1 MKKLLTVVL
10 AALAAAF
17 SMAAGAQEFPTRAVT
32 MVVPF
37 QAGGATDVL
46 ARLLVVSMNKSFGQS
61 VVIDNKPGADTR
73 IGARFV
79 ANSQPDGYTA
89 IILSSSGASWPMIFK
104 DPGVD
109 FMKELTPAGTI
120 VDGALII
127 GASAKS
133 PFNSIK
139 ELVDYAKKNPGKVT
153 WSLSSRSGEP
163 ILYQYLLRAKTGID
177 MLEVVYKGSAP
188 QAQAIIAGEVD
199 IAQFAPGRV
208 VAMEK
213 AGQFKPLGIS
223 GDKRDAQLPNVPTMK
238 ELGYEGMTNYDF
250 GLFLAAKTPSA
261 IIDKWNAAMV
271 TALKDPAV
279 KDGLAKFGFNPI
291 GSSPAAH
298 LAQMLKAFDTWK
310 VATQAVGMK
319 PE

>member
-1 MKKLLTVVL
+1 MTKMFSAVL
-10 AALAAAF
+10 AALAVMF
-17 SMAAGAQEFPTRAVT
+17 SVAAGAQDFPTRPVT
-32 MVVPF
+32 LVVPF

-46 ARLLVVSMNKSFGQS
+46 ARLLVVSMNKSLGQS

-79 ANSQPDGYTA
+79 A
-89 IILSSSGASWPMIFK
+89 SSSGASWPMIFK
-104 DPGVD
+104 DPGID

-120 VDGALII
+120 VDGALVI

-139 ELVDYAKKNPGKVT
+139 EMVEYAKKNPGKVT

-163 ILYQYLLRAKTGID
+163 ILYEYLLRAKTGID

-213 AGQFKPLGIS
+213 AGQFKSLGIS
-223 GDKRDAQLPNVPTMK
+223 GDKRDVQLPNVPTMK
-238 ELGYEGMTNYDF
+238 ELGYDGMTNYDF
-250 GLFLAAKTPSA
+250 GLFLAAKTPA
-261 IIDKWNAAMV
+261 AFVDKWNAAMV
-271 TALKDPAV
+271 GALKDPAV
-279 KDGLAKFGFNPI
+279 KEGLAKFGFNPI

-298 LAQMLKAFDTWK
+298 QAQLHKAFDTWK
-310 VATQAVGMK
+310 LATQAVGLK

>member
-1 MKKLLTVVL
+1 MKKVLTVVL
-10 AALAAAF
+10 AAFAAAF

-46 ARLLVVSMNKSFGQS
+46 ARLLVVSMNKTFGQS

-79 ANSQPDGYTA
+79 ANSQPDGYTS
-89 IILSSSGASWPMIFK
+89 IILSSSGASWPLIFK
-104 DPGVD
+104 DPGID

-139 ELVDYAKKNPGKVT
+139 ELVEYAKKNPGKVT

-163 ILYQYLLRAKTGID
+163 ILYEYLLRAKTGID

-213 AGQFKPLGIS
+213 AGQFKSLGIS
-223 GDKRDAQLPNVPTMK
+223 GDKRDVQLPNVPTMK
-238 ELGYEGMTNYDF
+238 ELGYDGMTNYDF
-250 GLFLAAKTPSA
+250 GLFLPAKTPSA
-261 IIDKWNAAMV
+261 IVDKWNAAMV

-298 LAQMLKAFDTWK
+298 VAQMHKAFDTWK
-310 VATQAVGMK
+310 LATQAVGMK

>member
-1 MKKLLTVVL
+1 MKKLLSILLL
-10 AALAAAF
+10 AFGGIF
-17 SMAAGAQEFPTRAVT
+17 SGLVGAQEFPSRSLTL
-32 MVVPF
+32 VVPF

-46 ARLLVVSMNKSFGQS
+46 ARLLSVSMNKSFGQTL
-61 VVIDNKPGADTR
+61 VIENKPGADTR

-89 IILSSSGASWPMIFK
+89 IILSSSGASWPLIFK
-104 DPGVD
+104 EPGVD

-133 PFNSIK
+133 PFNSIR
-139 ELVDYAKKNPGKVT
+139 EMVDYAKKNPGKVT

-213 AGQFKPLGIS
+213 AGQFKPFAIS
-223 GDKRDAQLPNVPTMK
+223 GDKRDVQLPNVPTMK
-238 ELGYEGMTNYDF
+238 ELGYDGMTNYDF

-261 IIDKWNAAMV
+261 IIDKWNAAMIA
-271 TALKDPAV
+271 ALRDPAV
-279 KDGLAKFGFNPI
+279 REGLAKFGFNPV

-298 LAQMLKAFDTWK
+298 VAQMQKAFETWK

>member
-1 MKKLLTVVL
+1 MKKLFF
-10 AALAAAF
+10 AALMVAG
-17 SMAAGAQEFPTRAVT
+17 MALSAQVVAQEFPNRSLTL
-32 MVVPF
+32 VVPF

-46 ARLLVVSMNKSFGQS
+46 ARLLVVSMNKSLGQT
-61 VVIDNKPGADTR
+61 VVIENKPGADTR

-79 ANSQPDGYTA
+79 ASSQPDGYTA
-89 IILSSSGASWPMIFK
+89 IILSSSGVSWPFLFK
-104 DPGVD
+104 EPSVD
-109 FMKELTPAGTI
+109 FVRELIPAGTI

-133 PFNSIK
+133 PFSTMK
-139 ELVDYAKKNPGKVT
+139 ELIDYAKKNPGKVT

-163 ILYQYLLRAKTGID
+163 ILYEYLLRSKAGID

-199 IAQFAPGRV
+199 IGQFAPGRV

-213 AGQFKPLGIS
+213 AGQFKSLGIS
-223 GDKRDAQLPNVPTMK
+223 GDKRDSQLPNVPTMK
-238 ELGYEGMTNYDF
+238 ELGFDGMTNYDF
-250 GLFLAAKTPSA
+250 GLMLPARTPA
-261 IIDKWNAAMV
+261 PIVDRWNAAMV
-271 TALKDPAV
+271 GALKDPAV
-279 KDGLAKFGFNPI
+279 LEGLTKFGFNPI

-298 LAQMLKAFDTWK
+298 AAQLRKAFDTWK
-310 VATQAVGMK
+310 LAAQAVGLK